1 MFKRDDS
8 NIKPETLNYNITQMH
23 TELTEK
29 KTMVYR
35 EKLAKSLQDLSSF
48 QKLNKALFQKLFDK
62 NLNIKKCQNVYF
74 FENVFELFAAY
85 LENSVQAAGKI
96 QNDIVKLLHSVDD
109 WSHIGPEFAFLNQS
123 PEITSALFQDPE
135 NPIFTSLLMLLLCR
149 CNDLGLK
156 IYQLQEGSALVSCEM
171 GDQPK
176 ENQIRLAILVSPFGP
191 RFALLDKN
199 KSGQSQSFP
208 NNIPKS
214 LTDFSPVKNPANDR
228 GSFETYLESIT
239 NFDVVPSSTNRTPKK
254 ELSQSELRMLKMIVD
269 NLGICPQ
276 FFVDYSEYLR
286 YKEFIQMAKKE
297 IGFLFHNVVKS
308 VSQKSCQNIEFT
320 TKESFL
326 DSTIRRADQLPANIT
341 SFANFTNVMDSD
353 PKSLLQFT
361 QHSAVV
367 NHNDRP
373 TEPPVVASMANLP
386 NFEPLNQNNTNLSF
400 KRDLSFEPKS
410 SFNNL
415 NMIFKG
421 EPNGNKEEIR
431 KQLIYSN
438 ISIGG
443 NDPSLFINKQSNQG
457 IFQSVMSTTNL
468 PKDGA
473 TLNSVGS
480 SETPV
485 SRKPVILEQNSSQR
499 YSGTLKF
506 YNEPKKFGFIVKDD
520 DNSDIFFHLSDMELG
535 GISEQMLLTRKDLKF
550 SFVTMKYIGKKAE
563 SKKAVEVKL
572 LY

>member
-1 MFKRDDS
+1 
-8 NIKPETLNYNITQMH
+8 MH

-29 KTMVYR
+29 KNMVYR

-62 NLNIKKCQNVYF
+62 NLSIQKCQNIYF

-85 LENSVQAAGKI
+85 LEKSAEAADKI
-96 QNDIVKLLHSVDD
+96 RAHVVKLLHSVDD
-109 WSHIGPEFAFLNQS
+109 WSQIGSEFAFLNQS
-123 PEITSALFQDPE
+123 PEITSALFQDPD
-135 NPIFTSLLMLLLCR
+135 NPIFTSLLMLLLCK

-156 IYQLQEGSALVSCEM
+156 IYQLQEGSALVSCEI
-171 GDQPK
+171 GDRPK

-191 RFALLDKN
+191 RFALLEKN
-199 KSGQSQSFP
+199 LGHESQCFS

-214 LTDFSPVKNPANDR
+214 MTDFSPVKNLVNDR
-228 GSFETYLESIT
+228 GSFEAYLESIT
-239 NFDVVPSSTNRTPKK
+239 NFDVVPSATSRTPKK

-297 IGFLFHNVVKS
+297 LGFLFHNVVKS

-320 TKESFL
+320 TKESFFE
-326 DSTIRRADQLPANIT
+326 STMRRADQLPANIT
-341 SFANFTNVMDSD
+341 SFANFTKVMDSD
-353 PKSLLQFT
+353 PQSTLQFT
-361 QHSAVV
+361 QQHGAQK
-367 NHNDRP
+367 NHNSKP
-373 TEPPVVASMANLP
+373 AEPPVVASMANLP
-386 NFEPLNQNNTNLSF
+386 SFEPINQNATHINF
-400 KRDLSFEPKS
+400 RRDLSFEPKA
-410 SFNNL
+410 SFNNI

-421 EPNGNKEEIR
+421 ESGGNKEEIR

-438 ISIGG
+438 ISIGH
-443 NDPSLFINKQSNQG
+443 NDSNLFINKQSNQG
-457 IFQSVMSTTNL
+457 LFQSVMSTTNL
-468 PKDGA
+468 GKENPA
-473 TLNSVGS
+473 LNSAGS
-480 SETPV
+480 PETLV

-506 YNEPKKFGFIVKDD
+506 YNEPKKFGFIVKED

>member
-1 MFKRDDS
+1 
-8 NIKPETLNYNITQMH
+8 MH

-29 KTMVYR
+29 KTLVYR

-48 QKLNKALFQKLFDK
+48 QKLNKALFQKLFGK
-62 NLNIKKCQNVYF
+62 SLSIRKCQNAYF

-85 LENSVQAAGKI
+85 LDNSVQAANKI
-96 QNDIVKLLHSVDD
+96 KAQVLQLLHSVHD
-109 WSHIGPEFAFLNQS
+109 WSQFGSEFVFLNQS
-123 PEITSALFQDPE
+123 PELVAALFEDLE
-135 NPIFTSLLMLLLCR
+135 NPIFTSLLMLLLCK
-149 CNDLGLK
+149 CNDLGMK
-156 IYQLQEGSALVSCEM
+156 IYQLQEGSALVACEI

-176 ENQIRLAILVSPFGP
+176 ESQIRLAILVSPHGP
-191 RFALLDKN
+191 RFALLEKN
-199 KSGQSQSFP
+199 KGGHLSSTP

-214 LTDFSPVKNPANDR
+214 LSDFSPAKNLSNDR
-228 GSFETYLESIT
+228 GSFENYLESIT
-239 NFDVVPSSTNRTPKK
+239 NFEVVPAATSRTPKK
-254 ELSQSELRMLKMIVD
+254 ELSQNELRMLKMIVD

-297 IGFLFHNVVKS
+297 LGFLFHNVVKS

-320 TKESFL
+320 TKESFF
-326 DSTIRRADQLPANIT
+326 DSTVKRINQLPANIT

-353 PKSLLQFT
+353 PRSVLQLS
-361 QHSAVV
+361 QKPSNQA
-367 NHNDRP
+367 NSKERP
-373 TEPPVVASMANLP
+373 FEPPVVPSMANLAH
-386 NFEPLNQNNTNLSF
+386 FETPTENNTHLSF
-400 KRDLSFEPKS
+400 KRDRSFEPKS

-421 EPNGNKEEIR
+421 EPNSKKEEIR

-443 NDPSLFINKQSNQG
+443 NDPSLFINRQSNQG
-457 IFQSVMSTTNL
+457 MFQSVMSTTNL
-468 PKDGA
+468 PKDIA
-473 TLNSVGS
+473 TPNSTGGTD
-480 SETPV
+480 TPIT
-485 SRKPVILEQNSSQR
+485 RKPVILEQNSGQR

-535 GISEQMLLTRKDLKF
+535 GINEQMLLTRKDLKF